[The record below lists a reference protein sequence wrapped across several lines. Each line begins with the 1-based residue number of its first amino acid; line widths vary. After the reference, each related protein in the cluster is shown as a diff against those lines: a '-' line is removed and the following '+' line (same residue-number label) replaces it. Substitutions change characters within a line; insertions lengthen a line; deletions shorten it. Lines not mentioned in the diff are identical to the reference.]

1 MELLHEKIVS
11 NRLFNTTR
19 IDVYRNF
26 SLEINELA
34 HVTLSMKNGKRKKEK
49 NGINNTRERER
60 EREREGRESTACR
73 ISSNKKI
80 NSIGRFRCTIVTN
93 MHVKCMSRFDSASS
107 RSIGYDNHSYNISI
121 QCKRNLD
128 LSLSSRCAP
137 HRHNRCSR

>member
-60 EREREGRESTACR
+60 ERERGRGERVQLAGYPR
-73 ISSNKKI
+73 IKK
-80 NSIGRFRCTIVTN
+80 SIR
-93 MHVKCMSRFDSASS
+93 
-107 RSIGYDNHSYNISI
+107 
-121 QCKRNLD
+121 
-128 LSLSSRCAP
+128 
-137 HRHNRCSR
+137 